1 MASCSRLPLHP
12 FLSTTSARLVCN
24 RNVQVEAST
33 AKSLYPP
40 ILPSRTAKSKSA
52 KRRVVTEFFEQ
63 LRSRTAQEKIRA
75 LTRVQRKKY
84 VIYPPTFALNA
95 DKWYQHYTKTAYL
108 SGLPEKYT
116 HAESAPVIDESVLS
130 EVRSVVCSFILQEHW
145 YLKKGRTFIH
155 KEQEQFV
162 TPFLRNMVCGL
173 KNLLAK
179 ENPVLCLSSLDFD
192 PQVNYYWLRGE
203 RTIPAG
209 HRSGRIEPMRFQIDD
224 KPHSQI
230 RIPQQLP
237 EFVPLEAE
245 TSAEVPAISLAPDRL
260 PLFRRQYDNNI
271 FIGAKLEDPCSYGHT
286 QFHMVPDRFRRD
298 KMSKKGLSDQVE
310 VSLRANG
317 IASLFAWTGAQA
329 MYQGFWS
336 EEDVSRPFV
345 SQAVITD
352 GQFFSFFCYQLNTL
366 ALSPRA
372 DGNNARKNLCWGTE
386 SMRLYERVTDGDIV
400 GWNDAVLRLLLQFL
414 LNKPQ

>member
-84 VIYPPTFALNA
+84 VIYPQTFALNA

-179 ENPVLCLSSLDFD
+179 ENPVLCLSSLGEFD
-192 PQVNYYWLRGE
+192 LHVY
-203 RTIPAG
+203 
-209 HRSGRIEPMRFQIDD
+209 
-224 KPHSQI
+224 
-230 RIPQQLP
+230 
-237 EFVPLEAE
+237 
-245 TSAEVPAISLAPDRL
+245 SLL
-260 PLFRRQYDNNI
+260 Q
-271 FIGAKLEDPCSYGHT
+271 HT
-286 QFHMVPDRFRRD
+286 
-298 KMSKKGLSDQVE
+298 G
-310 VSLRANG
+310 
-317 IASLFAWTGAQA
+317 
-329 MYQGFWS
+329 
-336 EEDVSRPFV
+336 
-345 SQAVITD
+345 
-352 GQFFSFFCYQLNTL
+352 FSFSNVRYFF
-366 ALSPRA
+366 
-372 DGNNARKNLCWGTE
+372 
-386 SMRLYERVTDGDIV
+386 LYC
-400 GWNDAVLRLLLQFL
+400 LKSQ
-414 LNKPQ
+414 